1 LRRAY
6 IYDLQSLLILK
17 ENLYLRKMSG
27 AGSSSDPAP
36 VVTKMAFE
44 DWCDSKLKTRPDY
57 FVLRTNVLFFGTMV
71 NLTFARA
78 ALLELSKENE
88 GMLKADTVEFKEA
101 QQQWW
106 YYYRKVMTLRSFV
119 LRYFDLPSPNWKTE
133 IIPER
138 EYCGVLLSEEDFVKF
153 LTDEKSGMKLQKPD
167 SEADYSDELK
177 TKGTENKEKALRKT
191 LLEEED
197 DQADDVAEA
206 FD

>member
-1 LRRAY
+1 
-6 IYDLQSLLILK
+6 
-17 ENLYLRKMSG
+17 MSD
-27 AGSSSDPAP
+27 ADSSSDPAP
-36 VVTKMAFE
+36 VVTKIAFE
-44 DWCDSKLKTRPDY
+44 DWCDLKLKTRPDY

-78 ALLELSKENE
+78 ALLELSKENG
-88 GMLKADTVEFKEA
+88 GMLKADTAEFKEA

-119 LRYFDLPSPNWKTE
+119 LRYFDLPAPNWQTE

-138 EYCGVLLSEEDFVKF
+138 DYCGVLLSEEDFLKF

-197 DQADDVAEA
+197 NKTDDVAEA